1 MVLKKEM
8 NEIFGM
14 RKYLPEK
21 YLPLFPSDNIFLAL
35 RYGTLHDTNALAERP
50 LTNENE
56 HAETLQKIMDS
67 TIHFRSIDHEV
78 GKDET
83 RFL

>member
-21 YLPLFPSDNIFLAL
+21 YLPLFPSDNLFLAL
-35 RYGTLHDTNALAERP
+35 RYGILHDKKRT
-50 LTNENE
+50 
-56 HAETLQKIMDS
+56 S
-67 TIHFRSIDHEV
+67 
-78 GKDET
+78 
-83 RFL
+83 